1 MLFLKEIH
9 CVNFKNLTD
18 FRTELSPEI
27 NLLVGNNGSGKTSL
41 LDAVHY
47 LCLTK
52 SFLSAQDGFSIQYN
66 QDFCLIEG
74 WFERNEQ
81 SEWIQLRL
89 HRDQK
94 KVVKRNEK
102 AYERLQ
108 EHVGLFPVVVISPY
122 DTDLIHLSSE
132 HRRRF
137 IDQLISQ
144 LHPDYLDALI
154 HYNKTLLQ
162 RNALLKSSMGGE
174 NVDDITLEA
183 LNQPLMKYGTIL
195 YNYRKSYVQEIHK
208 ELTHYYRELGESGE
222 QVAVQYATQ
231 WDDNPIQILSQSLSN
246 DLRLGF
252 TTKGTHRDDLEFL
265 FQGQPLKKVGSQG
278 QQKSF
283 LIALKLAQ
291 QKILQQKLQQHPLL
305 LLDDIFDKLDPN
317 RVQRLIH
324 LVNDTHFGQVFITHT
339 HEQVIKEIVKNTGR
353 NFKEIHL

>member
-9 CVNFKNLTD
+9 CLNFKNLTD

-27 NLLVGNNGSGKTSL
+27 NLLVGKNGSGKTSI
-41 LDAVHY
+41 LDAIHY

-52 SFLSAQDGFSIQYN
+52 SFLSAQDTFSIQYDK
-66 QDFCLIEG
+66 DFSLIEG
-74 WFERNEQ
+74 WFERNEH

-89 HRDQK
+89 QRDQK

-108 EHVGLFPVVVISPY
+108 DHIGLFPVVIISPY

-132 HRRRF
+132 YRRKF

-154 HYNKTLLQ
+154 HYNKTLQQ
-162 RNALLKSSMGGE
+162 RNALLKSTMAGKKL
-174 NVDDITLEA
+174 DTITLEA
-183 LNQPLMKYGTIL
+183 LNQPLIKHGSIIYA
-195 YNYRKSYVQEIHK
+195 YRQSYVKEIER
-208 ELTHYYRELGESGE
+208 ELSNYYKELGEHDE
-222 QVAVQYATQ
+222 IVAVQYATH
-231 WDDNPIQILSQSLSN
+231 WNEKPEELFAQSLTN

-265 FQGQPLKKVGSQG
+265 FQGQPLKKVASQG

-291 QKILQQKLQQHPLL
+291 QKILQQKLQQQPLL
-305 LLDDIFDKLDPN
+305 LLDDIFDKLDPS

-339 HEQVIKEIVKNTGR
+339 HEQVIKEIVKNSGR